1 MTLEE
6 LGVMLA
12 TVSTQKMG
20 EILTMEKPVDRST
33 EIGESISALT
43 KRVSAIEDSA
53 KEAQK
58 QEVVEDAEQT
68 TTEYFASLI

>member
-53 KEAQK
+53 KGAQIQK
-58 QEVVEDAEQT
+58 EVEDAEQI
-68 TTEYFASLI
+68 TTEYFTSLI